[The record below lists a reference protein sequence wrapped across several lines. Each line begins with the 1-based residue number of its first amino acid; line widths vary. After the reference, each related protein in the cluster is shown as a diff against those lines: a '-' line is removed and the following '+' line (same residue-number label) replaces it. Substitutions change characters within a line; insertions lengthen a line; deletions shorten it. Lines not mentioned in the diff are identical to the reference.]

1 MRDTDVQ
8 MGTTSLRASQP
19 RLRRRPIGP
28 AAELAAAADRTGP
41 DVSHLIGFGILL
53 TAALLIAIG
62 SFATSARSAG
72 ASSAAEASA
81 YATVA
86 TRGSRQ

>member
-1 MRDTDVQ
+1 MRDAGTQ
-8 MGTTSLRASQP
+8 MGTPLRASQSK
-19 RLRRRPIGP
+19 LRRRPIAP
-28 AAELAAAADRTGP
+28 VVEAAAVAGRTAP
-41 DVSHLIGFGILL
+41 DISHLIGFGILL